1 MKAFIFIVFLALTL
15 QGVHAQELRAR
26 VSVIT
31 SRVDKTVNKS
41 VFETLKT
48 SLNDFLN
55 NRKWGNDN
63 LKSNEKIDCSFL
75 LNIESTD
82 KQDVYKGSLTLQSA
96 RPVFNSSYLSPAINF
111 RDNDVVFK
119 YAEFQQLN
127 FSDTRVS
134 GTDPLAA
141 NLTAILAYWV
151 NMILGFDYDSFAPKA
166 GNLYF
171 QKAQNIVNN
180 APDGSGISGWKA
192 FDGTRNRY
200 WLVENLLN
208 SRYNLM
214 HDVLY
219 GYYRSGL
226 DNMYESEQKG
236 REGIL
241 TALNNLNTFNEGNAN
256 TMILPFFFQAKAQE
270 LANIFSDAPPQ
281 EKKRALNILEKV
293 DVPNL
298 NMYKEKLQ

>member
-1 MKAFIFIVFLALTL
+1 M
-15 QGVHAQELRAR
+15 
-26 VSVIT
+26 
-31 SRVDKTVNKS
+31 
-41 VFETLKT
+41 
-48 SLNDFLN
+48 N

-219 GYYRSGL
+219 GYYRGGL